1 MTYRLTLLE
10 QMRVVRDDGKD
21 VGRLMDMRVRAPL
34 GPLKQAD
41 SLAVDALLVGARG
54 WLERLG
60 FRVSSPNEVK
70 PEAIRTIERDRLVVA
85 TSPKARPARTVQQKA
100 RNKRKS

>member
-10 QMRVVRDDGKD
+10 QMRIVRDDGKE
-21 VGRLMDMRVRAPL
+21 VGRLMDMRVRAQL

-60 FRVSSPNEVK
+60 FRVSSPNDVK

-85 TSPKARPARTVQQKA
+85 TSPNARPAMTVQQKA
-100 RNKRKS
+100 RNKRK

>member
-10 QMRVVRDDGKD
+10 QLRIVRDDGKEL
-21 VGRLMDMRVRAPL
+21 GRLMDMRVRVQL

-41 SLAVDALLVGARG
+41 SVAVDALLVGARG

-60 FRVSSPNEVK
+60 FRVRSEDEVK
-70 PEAIRTIERDRLVVA
+70 PEAVRTIERDRLIV
-85 TSPKARPARTVQQKA
+85 TSSPKTRAAKATQKKA
-100 RNKRKS
+100 RNKRRT

>member
-1 MTYRLTLLE
+1 MNYRLTLLE
-10 QMRVVRDDGKD
+10 QMRVVRDDGQE
-21 VGRLMDMRVRAPL
+21 VGRLMDMRVRAQL

-41 SLAVDALLVGARG
+41 ALVVSALLVGARG

-60 FRVSSPNEVK
+60 FRVGSHNEVK
-70 PEAIRTIERDRLVVA
+70 PQAIRTIERDRLIVA
-85 TSPKARPARTVQQKA
+85 MSSQTRPATTVQQKA

>member
-10 QMRVVRDDGKD
+10 QMRIVRDDGKD
-21 VGRLMDMRVRAPL
+21 LGRLMDMRVRAPL
-34 GPLKQAD
+34 GPLRQAD

-60 FRVSSPNEVK
+60 FRVGSHDEVK
-70 PEAIRTIERDRLVVA
+70 PEAIRAIEQDRVIVA
-85 TSPKARPARTVQQKA
+85 TSPMTRPAKTAQRKA

>member
-10 QMRVVRDDGKD
+10 QMRIVRDDGKD

-60 FRVSSPNEVK
+60 FRVGSHNEVK
-70 PEAIRTIERDRLVVA
+70 PDAIRTIEQDRLVVA
-85 TSPKARPARTVQQKA
+85 TTTRTRPAKTAKKKA
-100 RNKRKS
+100 RNQRKS